1 MVSIFK
7 NNNSTKDKILNWKEV
22 KCTGLGTRTRAA
34 KVPGGWLVAIENM
47 SGLGLS
53 FYPDPNHEWDGVSL
67 K

>member
-1 MVSIFK
+1 MVKLF
-7 NNNSTKDKILNWKEV
+7 NNSSSDKDKQLVWKEV
-22 KCTGLGTRTRAA
+22 KCSGLGTRTRAA

-53 FYPDPNHEWDGVSL
+53 FYPDPEYKWDGVSL